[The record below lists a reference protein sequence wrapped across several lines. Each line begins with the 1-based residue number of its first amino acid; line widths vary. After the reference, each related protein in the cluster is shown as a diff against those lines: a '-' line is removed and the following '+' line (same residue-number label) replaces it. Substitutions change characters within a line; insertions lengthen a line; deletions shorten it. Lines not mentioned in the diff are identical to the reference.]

1 MSKDLNW
8 VFEERDPLETA
19 SGEDVSGRVLRSS
32 RLNDLAILGREGGQ
46 NTLNQPLFENHE
58 KPVDVEVKLIELTG
72 SHKEQ
77 YLVNLRWETLKQHLE
92 ASSKISSQASSALH
106 LKSSLDEINN
116 PRKSLYILN
125 IEDSNCFG
133 LTGPDE
139 QDSKIT
145 KPNFFNLCKATFFTS
160 ETPQSIRGGSFGVG
174 KSILWNCSKIST
186 VLFSS
191 LVQENKEERTPG
203 GLRVFGR
210 TSLSSHTIKDNHYRG
225 PGFFGEPKDIRKINM
240 AHSVWNNEDLA
251 EKLFINRQPEKG
263 TGATISIVGFDEN
276 KAIDYGLEGVD
287 ILIGIKEQFE
297 KYFWPALALIP
308 KKLNLSF
315 VFQVNNKI
323 RNEFNEK
330 LKINL
335 KKWKPFIDASNLN
348 LNDTDFKKIANTPNS
363 ISKRNLNIK
372 IPPRKIK
379 IPELNKLIQ
388 SPTNTKF
395 EISVKRESKDL
406 SNHLVANTIAL
417 IRGFGMVVDYR
428 KPDTSS
434 LSSSLPYFAVVKVG
448 KLLGQSENEVISET
462 FFKDHEPELH
472 DRWDAKVKGIETKYN
487 KSSKIISDFYEK
499 VDTNLLEMCGE
510 EEKDGDKGP
519 ELLSKM
525 LNMGFK
531 KTMEQEYIISS
542 KNIKAIPI
550 SDYIWSTS
558 GTISI
563 SEYPQSEKEKKDKCW
578 EVGFGF
584 SIKEETSRGDS
595 IPFKNIEFL
604 DEKIEILSKDNDKEL
619 KIKIINTKEI
629 SFKGEINLK
638 NILGN
643 QNPKFCAINFYTK

>member
-1 MSKDLNW
+1 
-8 VFEERDPLETA
+8 
-19 SGEDVSGRVLRSS
+19 
-32 RLNDLAILGREGGQ
+32 
-46 NTLNQPLFENHE
+46 
-58 KPVDVEVKLIELTG
+58 
-72 SHKEQ
+72 
-77 YLVNLRWETLKQHLE
+77 
-92 ASSKISSQASSALH
+92 
-106 LKSSLDEINN
+106 
-116 PRKSLYILN
+116 
-125 IEDSNCFG
+125 
-133 LTGPDE
+133 
-139 QDSKIT
+139 
-145 KPNFFNLCKATFFTS
+145 
-160 ETPQSIRGGSFGVG
+160 
-174 KSILWNCSKIST
+174 
-186 VLFSS
+186 
-191 LVQENKEERTPG
+191 
-203 GLRVFGR
+203 
-210 TSLSSHTIKDNHYRG
+210 
-225 PGFFGEPKDIRKINM
+225 
-240 AHSVWNNEDLA
+240 
-251 EKLFINRQPEKG
+251 
-263 TGATISIVGFDEN
+263 
-276 KAIDYGLEGVD
+276 
-287 ILIGIKEQFE
+287 
-297 KYFWPALALIP
+297 
-308 KKLNLSF
+308 
-315 VFQVNNKI
+315 
-323 RNEFNEK
+323 
-330 LKINL
+330 
-335 KKWKPFIDASNLN
+335 
-348 LNDTDFKKIANTPNS
+348 
-363 ISKRNLNIK
+363 
-372 IPPRKIK
+372 
-379 IPELNKLIQ
+379 
-388 SPTNTKF
+388 
-395 EISVKRESKDL
+395 
-406 SNHLVANTIAL
+406 
-417 IRGFGMVVDYR
+417 MVVDYR